1 MKAWVDHGIP
11 RSSTGLWNPNVWEFG
26 DWLDPAA
33 PPSEP
38 GNGKTDGILVADA
51 YLVRVTETLA
61 KISALLGYFKDADR
75 YSKEASKVRQAFQHE
90 YIAPSGLLVGD
101 TQTALSLAICF
112 GLHDHKAQITK
123 AASRLAHLV
132 HSSKYRIATG
142 FAGTPLIT
150 HALSDSGNPQIA
162 YRMLLEQECP
172 SWLYP
177 ITMDATTIWER
188 WDSMLPDGS
197 INPGQMTSFN
207 HYALGSVANWLHK
220 NVGGISPLEPGWRT
234 VRVRPVPGGTITSAD
249 TAYESPYGR
258 IECSW
263 CIDGGDFKMTLV
275 VPPNSKALVILPDGQ
290 KSKVAQMD
298 GGQESGELVGS
309 GRYTFECAY
318 EAAEWPPRAEFARSQ
333 FHLEV

>member
-1 MKAWVDHGIP
+1 
-11 RSSTGLWNPNVWEFG
+11 
-26 DWLDPAA
+26 
-33 PPSEP
+33 
-38 GNGKTDGILVADA
+38 
-51 YLVRVTETLA
+51 VTETLA
-61 KISALLGYFKDADR
+61 KVSALLGYFKDADR
-75 YSKEASKVRQAFQHE
+75 YSKEASKVRKAFQHE

-101 TQTALSLAICF
+101 TQTALSLALCF
-112 GLHDHKAQITK
+112 GLHGHKDQITK

-150 HALSDSGNPQIA
+150 HALSDSGNPQLA

-177 ITMDATTIWER
+177 ITMGATTIWER

-249 TAYESPYGR
+249 AAYESPYGR

-263 CIDGGDFKMTLV
+263 CIDGGAFKMTLV

-290 KSKVAQMD
+290 KSKVAQME
-298 GGQESGELVGS
+298 GAEESGDLVGS